1 MGGADREPRWFAAA
15 LRESFYLAHI
25 SSDHAM
31 QDFMKFLRCRLQVLV
46 GDETDARVFMFGDVN
61 ILSTGM
67 DAALFLS

>member
-1 MGGADREPRWFAAA
+1 
-15 LRESFYLAHI
+15 
-25 SSDHAM
+25 M

-67 DAALFLS
+67 DAAFAAIASLQNVGMNSPSFVQLAVCCNAARC